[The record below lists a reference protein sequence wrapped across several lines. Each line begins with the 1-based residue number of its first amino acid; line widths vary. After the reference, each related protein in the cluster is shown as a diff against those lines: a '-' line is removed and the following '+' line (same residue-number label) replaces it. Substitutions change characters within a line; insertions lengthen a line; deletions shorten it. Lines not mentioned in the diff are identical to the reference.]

1 MGLNFILLFT
11 MALISAAGNQTASQ
25 DVPPVAGII
34 RIEYA
39 GVYYDK
45 NDSKLDD
52 ESKVALRLLTRKLKS
67 EDKKQIIIRSLA
79 DSKINKELAKKR
91 AQIVGKYIAETGILA
106 KDIEIQIES
115 TDTNISM
122 PIEIYLK

>member
-1 MGLNFILLFT
+1 